1 VSRNTVA
8 VVGIDAATDARRT
21 GIAFATWSPHVT
33 RVAAARPGE
42 SADDLVRHAT
52 AWVADAG
59 RWLVAIDAPLG
70 WPTPLGERL
79 PSHRAGVPLGAESD
93 ELFSRQTDRAI
104 RERIGKTPLEVGAD
118 RIARTAVTALD
129 LLGAI
134 AQRVGSPVPLAWGPD
149 FAGPGAAIEVYPAG
163 TLRAMGLRATGY
175 KHDPER
181 RAELAHTLRRDVA
194 LPKDAADNEHV
205 LDACLCVLAAADFLA
220 GRAPGPDDAER
231 AAREGWIWVREA
243 DPEAPTRA

>member
-42 SADDLVRHAT
+42 SADDLARHSA
-52 AWVADAG
+52 AWVADSQ
-59 RWLVAIDAPLG
+59 RWLIAIDAPLG
-70 WPTPLGERL
+70 WPTPLGQRL
-79 PSHRAGVPLGAESD
+79 PSHRAGAPLGAD
-93 ELFSRQTDRAI
+93 PDQLFSRHTDRAI
-104 RERIGKTPLEVGAD
+104 RERVGKTPLEVGAD
-118 RIARTAVTALD
+118 RIARTAVAALD
-129 LLGAI
+129 LLAAI
-134 AQRVGSPVPLAWGPD
+134 AKRVGTPIPLAWTAD

-175 KHDPER
+175 KNDPER
-181 RAELAHTLRRDVA
+181 RAELARTLGR
-194 LPKDAADNEHV
+194 
-205 LDACLCVLAAADFLA
+205 VLAAADFLT

-231 AAREGWIWVREA
+231 AAREGWIWVRETDA
-243 DPEAPTRA
+243 